1 MEVYTLP
8 DCLPVLLE
16 GWYEE
21 HKRSLPWRRDRQ
33 PYHIWVSEIM
43 LQQTRVEAVKGY
55 YTRFLRLL
63 QSLFTGFWGNL
74 VDSASR
80 CPVFFFGQSKFTN
93 FLFHSDGN

>member
-8 DCLPVLLE
+8 ACLPALLE

-55 YTRFLRLL
+55 YSRFLRQLPDVRAL
-63 QSLFTGFWGNL
+63 ANCDDFQLHKLWEGLGYYSRVPNL
-74 VDSASR
+74 
-80 CPVFFFGQSKFTN
+80 K
-93 FLFHSDGN
+93 